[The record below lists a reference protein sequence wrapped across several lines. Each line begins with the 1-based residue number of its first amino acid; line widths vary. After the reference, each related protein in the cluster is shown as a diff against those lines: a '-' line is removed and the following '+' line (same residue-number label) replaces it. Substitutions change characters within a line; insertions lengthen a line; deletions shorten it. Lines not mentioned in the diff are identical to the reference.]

1 MFYLCTKIEYN
12 LRMSPVF
19 RRESEYTFKI
29 YSNEEERMHIHV
41 IYENHEAKFWLEPAV
56 ELAKNSGI
64 PEHKLNEIRKIVEKY
79 ADRFKEQFRE
89 HIGKRIDD

>member
-1 MFYLCTKIEYN
+1 
-12 LRMSPVF
+12 MSPVF
-19 RRESEYTFKI
+19 KRESEYTFKI

-41 IYENHEAKFWLEPAV
+41 LYENKEAKYWLEPKV

-64 PEHKLNEIRKIVEKY
+64 PEHKLNEIKKLVEKY

-89 HIGKRIDD
+89 HIGMRIDD